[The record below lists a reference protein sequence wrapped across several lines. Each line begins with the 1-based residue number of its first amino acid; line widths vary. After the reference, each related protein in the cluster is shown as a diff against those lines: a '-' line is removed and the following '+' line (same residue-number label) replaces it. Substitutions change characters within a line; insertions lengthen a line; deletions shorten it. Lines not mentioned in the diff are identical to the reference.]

1 MSTPVLVAGF
11 DGRSLLLEAPILKRE
26 GHPVEMCASGRS
38 VLEALAA
45 RSSRLLVLGPDV
57 HDLGLAELI
66 RQVRASPLTRRI
78 SILALLPSGEAPE
91 AEEGLLLA
99 GANAALRRP
108 LDSSLLEQWIVKLLQ
123 VPRRTDVRVPVRGH
137 VVGMPRAAAGRF
149 YGLSRNLSLNGLLV
163 ACPEELAPEHD
174 VELEVHLEGPYPRL
188 RALGRIVRQAGE
200 VAWPYRGYG
209 IEFLLV
215 PPESQETIAN
225 LVAGE
230 REPDRGS
237 PDQPRIRATVEHETW
252 VYEILDPV
260 RKGDIWQ
267 VEIRRGPRE
276 RWRPGAGGPFYVVVG
291 SSPEAAHREARA
303 FVEGQD

>member
-1 MSTPVLVAGF
+1 MSAPILVAGF
-11 DGRSLLLEAPILKRE
+11 DSRSLLLEAPILKRG

-38 VLEALAA
+38 VLEALPA
-45 RSSRLLVLGPDV
+45 RRSRLLVLGPEV
-57 HDLGLAELI
+57 HDLALAELVHQI
-66 RQVRASPLTRRI
+66 RADPLTRRV
-78 SILALLPSGEAPE
+78 SILALLPSGEAPQ
-91 AEEGLLLA
+91 AEEELLVA

-108 LDSSLLEQWIVKLLQ
+108 LDPSLLEQWIVKLLQ

-174 VELEVHLEGPYPRL
+174 VELEVHVEGPYPRL

-230 REPDRGS
+230 HAPDHED
-237 PDQPRIRATVEHETW
+237 PDQPRIRATVEHEAW

-260 RKGDIWQ
+260 RKGDSWQ

-303 FVEGQD
+303 FVERQD